1 MVKKKK
7 KKQKIQTFGKKQKI
21 ELTTTIKRQII
32 KGNNKIKKY
41 VMEYQRQD
49 RPIDMISLY
58 AHTQQSDMER
68 TTQHIVH

>member
-1 MVKKKK
+1 MVKKKN

-41 VMEYQRQD
+41 VMEY
-49 RPIDMISLY
+49 
-58 AHTQQSDMER
+58 
-68 TTQHIVH
+68 